1 MGCNGMLL
9 GDVMEC
15 YYGMQEV
22 HTAAIRSLAE
32 VTAHSIQHLLRA
44 GEKTLLCLP
53 DQEVQS
59 SSLEQSSTLAQ

>member
-1 MGCNGMLL
+1 MGFNGVLL
-9 GDVMEC
+9 WDVIVC

-32 VTAHSIQHLLRA
+32 VTAHSIQQLLRA

-53 DQEVQS
+53 EQEGQS
-59 SSLEQSSTLAQ
+59 SALEQSSALAQ